1 MNDDD
6 QLRLAAADLAEDLER
21 IAAQPHPLTSE
32 QRATLRA
39 VLQAARQTFT
49 VVGVW
54 RMGDTPVPVAVIRG
68 EHPVEGGR
76 WDAFPEG
83 LWATSVDATDA
94 AHAERAAVEEMDDDD
109 DAAAAAY
116 RGPDKCPVCGAAGG
130 DPCESSNGRIRSDHA
145 RRVRRTDDGQA

>member
-1 MNDDD
+1 MTEDDV
-6 QLRLAAADLAEDLER
+6 LRDRAASLSEHLER
-21 IAAQPHPLTSE
+21 IAAQPHPLTE
-32 QRATLRA
+32 DQRARLRA
-39 VLQAARQTFT
+39 ILRQSAETFT

-54 RMGDTPVPVAVIRG
+54 MGDTPVPVAVIRG

-94 AHAERAAVEEMDDDD
+94 AHAERAAVEEMDDND

-116 RGPDKCPVCGAAGG
+116 RGPDKCPVCGASGS

-145 RRVRRTDDGQA
+145 RRVRRTDDEQA